1 VGVLAVGPGAE
12 GELAEGELPEG
23 ELAVGVL
30 EALGTLSGL
39 DTLAEL
45 GALVALDELAGT
57 GFDSPAAAV
66 GALDGAAGVLGSAL
80 VAASDAGAE
89 VPLLAASPAA
99 GAPRR
104 PDGPNAVGRA
114 GEAEVVRPIPVPP
127 PRPPTP
133 KPPAP
138 PAAPATAPASR
149 AGRPEATA
157 PAPRVGEAP
166 SAGRAS
172 ASGAISERRGAS
184 GSTPA
189 IGPVDRDDAGDVQ
202 RAELVRTPIMPCSA
216 ASGTG
221 ASRGADAPGL
231 GACSPRLSARGA
243 GTRSLAVAIAN
254 TVAIPTA
261 ATAPPSTHRTAGDR
275 PTPPPDTTERN
286 RPTATPTDKGAA
298 RTMPTS
304 SPQRQELRTSRRH
317 SQSGQPVL
325 SPRLQNALAV
335 RDASRIGVASATQS
349 TLLDA
354 EAFVPQVQEGHQVPP
369 RSFPFG

>member
-45 GALVALDELAGT
+45 GTLAELDELAGT

-66 GALDGAAGVLGSAL
+66 GALDGAAGVLGSTL

-261 ATAPPSTHRTAGDR
+261 ATAPPNTHRTAGDR
-275 PTPPPDTTERN
+275 PTHASGHDRDETVA
-286 RPTATPTDKGAA
+286 TAPSVNHDMRAA
-298 RTMPTS
+298 RSMPTGCVRNDENIA
-304 SPQRQELRTSRRH
+304 PECRRH
-317 SQSGQPVL
+317 SEGGGDGHVADRL
-325 SPRLQNALAV
+325 SERTRSA
-335 RDASRIGVASATQS
+335 ASMPHRCCIRQH
-349 TLLDA
+349 TL
-354 EAFVPQVQEGHQVPP
+354 HIT
-369 RSFPFG
+369 